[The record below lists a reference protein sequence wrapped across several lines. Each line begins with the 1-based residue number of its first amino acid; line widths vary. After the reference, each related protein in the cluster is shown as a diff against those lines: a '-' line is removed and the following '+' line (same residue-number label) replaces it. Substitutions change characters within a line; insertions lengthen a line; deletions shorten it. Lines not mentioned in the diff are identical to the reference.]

1 MCNDVQGGLLAHLP
15 FAFGAALEIAKKTRE
30 HIAKKTRE
38 HIAKKTR
45 EHIAKR
51 LFEQKGP
58 HLKCVSCHY
67 IKITCTQLCV

>member
-15 FAFGAALEIAKKTRE
+15 FAFGAALE
-30 HIAKKTRE
+30 IAKKTRE